1 MKNFRILVTGS
12 NSQIA
17 NEIKIISKKLNN
29 FKFFF
34 LTRSKLDIC
43 DSKNVKK
50 IILSYK
56 IDIIINC
63 AAYTKVDDAEKDKM
77 QCKKI
82 NFFAVKRLASLCKSM
97 NLILI
102 HFSTDYVF
110 NGNLKNMYNEN
121 SKTNPINYY
130 GYTKLLADEAI
141 LKINPHGMILRTS
154 WVFSSFGK
162 NFVKTIYNFNILQK
176 EIYVVSDQYGTPT
189 FAKDIAINLCK
200 IISSKNFPK
209 KIHPIKIYNFSNG
222 VKTSWYEFAKE
233 IYDNTKLI
241 KPIKSNEYKFK
252 TKRPYNSAL
261 NCNRVFKHFNIT
273 FPHWKISLKKCIA
286 DIKK

>member
-1 MKNFRILVTGS
+1 MKKLKILVSGS

-17 NEIKIISKKLNN
+17 KEIKVISKKFSNL
-29 FKFFF
+29 KFFF
-34 LTRSKLDIC
+34 LTKSKLDIC
-43 DSKNVKK
+43 DSKKIKK

-56 IDIIINC
+56 IDIFINC
-63 AAYTKVDDAEKDKM
+63 AAYTNVDEAENNKN

-82 NFFAVKRLASLCKSM
+82 NFFAVKKLASLCKNM

-110 NGNLKNMYNEN
+110 NGNSKNMYNEN

-130 GYTKLLADEAI
+130 GYTKLKADEAI
-141 LKINPHGMILRTS
+141 LKIGPLGMIIRTS

-176 EIYVVSDQYGTPT
+176 EITVVSDQYGTPT

-209 KIHPIKIYNFSNG
+209 KIHPIKIYNFSSG

-233 IYDNTKLI
+233 IYNNKELI
-241 KPIKSNEYKFK
+241 KPITSNEYKFK

-261 NCNRVFKHFNIT
+261 KCNRVFKHFNIT
-273 FPHWKISLKKCIA
+273 FPHWKISLKKCIT

>member
-17 NEIKIISKKLNN
+17 KEIKIIYKKLNN

-34 LTRSKLDIC
+34 LTKSNLDIS
-43 DSKNVKK
+43 DSNKIKK

-56 IDIIINC
+56 INIIINC
-63 AAYTKVDDAEKDKM
+63 AAYTNVDEAENDKK

-82 NFFAVKRLASLCKSM
+82 NFFAVKRLALLCKSM

-110 NGNLKNMYNEN
+110 NGNSKNMYNEN
-121 SKTNPINYY
+121 SKTNPLNYY

-141 LKINPHGMILRTS
+141 LKISPHGMIIRTS

-162 NFVKTIYNFNILQK
+162 NFVKTIYNFNTLQK
-176 EIYVVSDQYGTPT
+176 EISVVSDQYGTPT
-189 FAKDIAINLCK
+189 FARDIAINLCR
-200 IISSKNFPK
+200 IISSKNFTK
-209 KIHPIKIYNFSNG
+209 KIHPIKIYNFSSG
-222 VKTSWYEFAKE
+222 VKTTWYEFAKE
-233 IYDNTKLI
+233 IYKNKKLI
-241 KPIKSNEYKFK
+241 TPISSNAYKYK
-252 TKRPYNSAL
+252 TNRPHNSSL
-261 NCNRVFKHFNIT
+261 KCNRVFKHFNIK

-286 DIKK
+286 DIEK